1 MPSKATMWAPWLYC
15 YRNHFCFHSGTCSI
29 IGDPHITTYDGKSY
43 TMHLKQCAY
52 VLSEHCHLPNGTDR
66 GFSITIR
73 NRYCSSLYSHCRR
86 ELLVNVTG
94 EPFLILDVDDDSK
107 KPTASIETEH
117 GSTTSVTRDYS
128 TEKMDVEFLG
138 DRNIFIHVDLQVSY
152 FSFFTSAK

>member
-1 MPSKATMWAPWLYC
+1 
-15 YRNHFCFHSGTCSI
+15 
-29 IGDPHITTYDGKSY
+29 
-43 TMHLKQCAY
+43 MHLKQCAY
-52 VLSEHCHLPNGTDR
+52 VLSEHCHMPNGTDR

-94 EPFLILDVDDDSK
+94 QPFLILDVDDDSK

-117 GSTTSVTRDYS
+117 GSITSVTRDYS

-138 DRNIFIHVDLQVSY
+138 DRNIFIHVDLQVRDWE
-152 FSFFTSAK
+152 FSRRYPMLSQLAKRKKEYHIKVLINCFYVRLRPH